1 MSLSGI
7 HDFGQLKLM
16 DLQQL
21 VIFYKQVLRQAQHE
35 RNINV
40 LREFPFGLSPS
51 TSSGEP
57 CRRAVVASSSKLDS
71 RPEAL
76 RE

>member
-1 MSLSGI
+1 
-7 HDFGQLKLM
+7 M

-21 VIFYKQVLRQAQHE
+21 VIFFKQVLRQAQHE

-51 TSSGEP
+51 PSSGEP
-57 CRRAVVASSSKLDS
+57 YRKAVVAILSKLDS
-71 RPEAL
+71 RSEAP